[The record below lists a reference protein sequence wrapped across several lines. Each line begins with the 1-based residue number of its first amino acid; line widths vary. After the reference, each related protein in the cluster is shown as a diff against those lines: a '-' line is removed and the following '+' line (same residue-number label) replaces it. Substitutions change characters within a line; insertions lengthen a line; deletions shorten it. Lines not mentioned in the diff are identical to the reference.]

1 MNGRLLL
8 LLLGT
13 ATFPAL
19 AQQKQ
24 FTIQEAALGNKTT
37 LAPQNLKQ
45 LNWIPEQNA
54 YVYLAGSG
62 QGEALLR
69 TTVPQMK
76 SDTLVRLSEINSQ
89 LFPKDA
95 LKTLPEIKWLDRNS
109 FYFSSKGNYFLA
121 EQKNNRWQYRK
132 WLTLPEDAANVSV
145 ENKSRQIAYTV
156 NNNLF
161 LTDSYGKKQQVTN
174 ERDSNIISGQAVHR
188 NEFGI
193 DGGIFFSPKGNF
205 LAFYRMDQR
214 MVNDYPIIDWDV
226 VPAKNKNIKYPMA
239 GGKSHEVTLGIY
251 NPITQQTVYVKTG
264 EPRDQYLTCVTW
276 SPDEQYM
283 YITLLNR
290 AQNHCWLNQYNAR
303 TGDFVKTLRE
313 GKDPKYVEPQHKLTF
328 LPGSNTEFVYWS
340 QRDGYM
346 HLYRYNTDGK
356 LLNQITKGNWLVND
370 IAGVNADSKELI
382 ITATK
387 ESAMEKHIYSVNWTN
402 GKMTRLDN
410 APGTHVVDVNTSGTY
425 IVDRYQSENVPRVAV
440 VKATDKN
447 WSKTILTAPNPLA
460 AYNRPKIENVTL
472 TADDGTPLY
481 GKLIYPTGFDPAKKY
496 PVIVYLYN
504 GPHIQLITN
513 TFPASGNLWF
523 EYMAQHGYVVFS
535 MDGRGSGNRGLKF
548 EQATFRQL
556 GTVEM
561 NDQLKGVDYLK
572 SLPFVDADRM
582 GVHGWS
588 FGGFMT
594 TSLMLRH
601 PGVFKVAVAGGPV
614 IDWSMYEIMYTER
627 YMDTPQENPKGY
639 EDNNLLTKTKNL
651 KGKLLMIH
659 GAEDNTVVWQ
669 HSLNFIKSC
678 VDNNVQID
686 YFVYPNYEHNV
697 QGKDRAH
704 LMQKVSDYFDDFL
717 KNKKEVPQ
725 P

>member
-1 MNGRLLL
+1 MNRRLLL

-13 ATFPAL
+13 VSFPAL
-19 AQQKQ
+19 AQQKL
-24 FTIQEAALGNKTT
+24 FTIQEATLGTKTT

-54 YVYLAGSG
+54 YVYLAGTG
-62 QGEALLR
+62 QAEALLR

-76 SDTLVRLSEINSQ
+76 SDTLIRLSSINDQ
-89 LFPKDA
+89 LFPKDG
-95 LKTLPEIKWLDRNS
+95 LKTLPEIKWLNRNS

-121 EQKNNRWQYRK
+121 EEKNGSWQYRK
-132 WLTLPEDAANVSV
+132 WLSLPANAANMAV
-145 ENKSRQIAYTV
+145 ENKSRQIAYTID
-156 NNNLF
+156 NNLY
-161 LTDSYGKKQQVTN
+161 LTDAYGKKQQVTR
-174 ERDSNIISGQAVHR
+174 ETDPDIISGQAVHR

-193 DGGIFFSPKGNF
+193 NGGIFFSPKGNF

-239 GGKSHEVTLGIY
+239 GGTSHQVTLGIY

-264 EPRDQYLTCVTW
+264 EPKDQYLTGVTW
-276 SPDEQYM
+276 SPDEQYI

-290 AQNHCWLNQYNAR
+290 QQNHCWLNQYNAR
-303 TGDFVKTLRE
+303 TGEFIKTLRE
-313 GKDPKYVEPQHKLTF
+313 GKDPKYVEPQHGLTF
-328 LPGSNTEFVYWS
+328 LPGSNTEYIYWS

-356 LLNQITKGNWLVND
+356 LLNQITKGDWLVND
-370 IAGVNADSKELI
+370 IAGVNADKKELI
-382 ITATK
+382 ITASK

-402 GKMTRLDN
+402 GKMNRLDN
-410 APGTHVVDVNTSGTY
+410 APGIHVVDVNTSGTY
-425 IVDRYQSENVPRVAV
+425 IIDRYQNEDVPRVAV

-472 TADDGTPLY
+472 KADDGTPLY
-481 GKLIYPTGFDPAKKY
+481 GKLIYPTGFDPSKKY

-504 GPHIQLITN
+504 GPHVQLITN
-513 TFPASGNLWF
+513 TFPASGNLWY
-523 EYMAQHGYVVFS
+523 EYMAQRGYVVFS

-556 GTVEM
+556 GTNEM

-697 QGKDRAH
+697 QGKDRSH
-704 LMQKVSDYFDDFL
+704 LMQKVTDYFDDFL
-717 KNKKEVPQ
+717 KK
-725 P
+725 